1 MSAYKQYDDAEPYRQ
16 RIRDLE
22 AQLQRMDVRF
32 SNILTHTGKG
42 ADIEQFIRESNELHI
57 ELEKAT
63 KQMMQKRNE
72 AELWK

>member
-1 MSAYKQYDDAEPYRQ
+1 
-16 RIRDLE
+16 
-22 AQLQRMDVRF
+22 MDVRF

-42 ADIEQFIRESNELHI
+42 VDSDYELHLD
-57 ELEKAT
+57 LEKVT